1 MIVVMMRVIMIMM
14 MIMIVVM
21 MMAVRMTVRMVMLV
35 IIIMMMQTLARPWA
49 ARVFAEDQR
58 LDGDRNRI
66 GRHADAAEIDVVE
79 IP

>member
-1 MIVVMMRVIMIMM
+1 MVRMIMVVM

-35 IIIMMMQTLARPWA
+35 IIIMMMQTLPWPRA

-58 LDGDRNRI
+58 LDGDRNCI